1 MYTKKKLKNGVTM
14 ITVPVE
20 STEAFTVLALFPVG
34 SRYETPKQGGM
45 SHFIEHMMFKG
56 TIRRPNTIDISKAL
70 DRVGAEYNAYTSRD
84 YTGYYIKIDSSKM
97 ELAIDLLSDMLWES
111 KLDEKELEREK
122 GVIVEEINMYRDN
135 PTMYVEQLF
144 EELLYQNH
152 PLGRDIAGTEE
163 IVRSITQKEMAKYY
177 KEFYQ
182 PKNLV
187 LVLAG
192 KIDKKINAAK
202 YFSKINEKV
211 TPRKYLSAKNK
222 HKHSTNIKIRFKETD
237 QVHVA
242 LGFPAYSHD
251 DERTFATTILNIIL
265 GGTMSSRLFTEVR
278 ERRGLAYMIRSGL
291 NHYQDVGNLV
301 IQAGLDKKRLAE
313 ALEVIMA
320 EIEKIK
326 KVGVTEDELS
336 MAKENIAG
344 RVVLSLEE
352 SSAQAEWYGKQA
364 LLMKKIMTPA
374 ERLKRYNAVSLAD
387 IKKVANNIF
396 NLKDLKLAIIGPYK
410 NEAVIRKMLK
420 F

>member
-20 STEAFTVLALFPVG
+20 GTEAFTVLALFPVG
-34 SRYETPKQGGM
+34 SRYETIKQSGM

-56 TIRRPNTIDISKAL
+56 TTRRPNTIDISKAL

-97 ELAIDLLSDMLWES
+97 EMALDLLSDMLWES

-144 EELLYQNH
+144 EELMYENH

-163 IVRSITQKEMAKYY
+163 IVRSFSQKDMAKYY

-202 YFSKINEKV
+202 YFGKVNAKV

-222 HKHSTNIKIRFKETD
+222 HKHPTDIKIRFKETD

-301 IQAGLDKKRLAE
+301 IQAGLDKKRLTE
-313 ALEVIMA
+313 AWEVIMA

-344 RVVLSLEE
+344 RIVLSLEE

-364 LLMKKIMTPA
+364 LLMKKVMTPA
-374 ERLKRYNAVSLAD
+374 ERLKRYNAVTLAD

-396 NLKDLKLAIIGPYK
+396 NMKDLKVAIIGPYK
-410 NEAVIRKMLK
+410 NEAVVRKMLK